1 MTGHIRIVNDP
12 LDLVTLLITFNN
24 SDFKNIYN
32 QLSKNW
38 MTEEE
43 LIGDVEATKVK
54 ECLAILKK
62 GNLVEEQWRM
72 PKPGEKPS
80 REYKTTYS
88 KFRANFQCTMDDLA
102 DIINVSISADES
114 LRNLVDEI
122 EKDVRA
128 GNTSVND
135 LARKYG
141 VSPVFVKGLAKRL
154 PILDVKGQ
162 GLVFVEEKGE

>member
-1 MTGHIRIVNDP
+1 LTGHIRIVNDP
-12 LDLVTLLITFNN
+12 LDLVTLLITFND
-24 SDFKNIYN
+24 SDFKNIYGH
-32 QLSKNW
+32 LSKNW
-38 MTEEE
+38 VTEEE
-43 LIGDVEATKVK
+43 LSGDVEIEKVQD
-54 ECLAILKK
+54 CLAILKK

-80 REYKTTYS
+80 LEYKTTYS
-88 KFRANFQCTMDDLA
+88 KFRANFQCTMEDLG

-141 VSPVFVKGLAKRL
+141 VSHVFVKGLAKRL

-162 GLVFVEEKGE
+162 GLVFIEDKGE

>member
-12 LDLVTLLITFNN
+12 LDLVPLLITFNN
-24 SDFKNIYN
+24 SEFKNIYT

-43 LIGDVEATKVK
+43 LSGEYNDGKVK
-54 ECLAILKK
+54 DCIAILKK

-80 REYKTTYS
+80 KEYKTTYS
-88 KFRANFQCTMDDLA
+88 KFRANFQCTMEDLG

-114 LRNLVDEI
+114 LRNLVDDI

-128 GNTSVND
+128 GNSSVND
-135 LARKYG
+135 LARKYS

-162 GLVFVEEKGE
+162 GLVFVENKGE